1 MKTKHLITIIANLV
15 LIGLL
20 IIFERLQF
28 KDVVFVYLIVL
39 IPAFILSSIEYL
51 FRRKHKYVE
60 FMMNKFYTNNII
72 TIFLLGVLLF
82 LTQPKYIPK
91 DTAVKDLNFMVKTLE
106 NVHPDIYHVISK
118 DSFLLKLNREIETLP
133 ERVTE
138 LEFHKTCARLT
149 SHFRTGHT
157 RPRENLIS
165 AKFILGNLFPFETTI
180 IDDRLY
186 VINNLTLFS
195 SIPIGSE
202 IIEINNKNINKVIE
216 EWSKLVSYENEA
228 FRNHLITKPINI
240 GIWNDFKS
248 YKIRYIEHNSGKTK
262 EKVVNG
268 GIASNM
274 YLFLKSKFQKPQELI
289 YRELTPEIGY
299 IGFFSCKD
307 LKNYEK
313 FYKST
318 FSTLKNN
325 GIKHLIIDIRDNG
338 GGHSRIGAELMQY
351 IFHQPHN
358 GLDSA
363 IVKVSNEL
371 IATGKVKDKLWG
383 KKEPEPG
390 ETFTRIPGLRQLKEN
405 PLRYNGNTYL
415 LTNNGTFSA
424 GAGFA
429 LAYRCYSEGI
439 IIGEETGGVTVSF
452 GDIHVFKLPNTGL
465 KIMTSWEQ
473 AFGSCGIDNQRGVI
487 PDYIVKNSIEDYIN
501 HIDRVLEFTLKLI
514 NDNK

>member
-1 MKTKHLITIIANLV
+1 MI
-15 LIGLL
+15 
-20 IIFERLQF
+20 
-28 KDVVFVYLIVL
+28 
-39 IPAFILSSIEYL
+39 
-51 FRRKHKYVE
+51 
-60 FMMNKFYTNNII
+60 NKFYANTII
-72 TIFLLGVLLF
+72 TIFFLGVLLF
-82 LTQPKYIPK
+82 MTQPKYIPK
-91 DTAVKDLNFMVKTLE
+91 DTVLSELNFMVKTLE

-118 DSFLLKLNREIETLP
+118 DSFLLKLNREIETLH

-157 RPRENLIS
+157 RPMENLIS
-165 AKFILGNLFPFETTI
+165 AKFILRNTFPFETKI
-180 IDDRLY
+180 INNRLY

-202 IIEINNKNINKVIE
+202 IIEINNKSMDQVID

-228 FRNHLITKPINI
+228 FRNYQITKPINI
-240 GIWNDFKS
+240 GIWNNFKS
-248 YKIRYIEHNSGKTK
+248 FKIKYIEYNSKKIK

-274 YLFLKSKFQKPQELI
+274 YRFFKSKFQKPQKLI
-289 YRELTPEIGY
+289 YKELTPEIGY
-299 IGFFSCKD
+299 IGFFSCMD
-307 LKNYEK
+307 LKNYK
-313 FYKST
+313 NFYKST
-318 FSTLKNN
+318 FSNLKNN

-351 IFHQPHN
+351 IFHQSHN
-358 GLDSA
+358 DLDSA

-383 KKEPEPG
+383 KKEVEPG
-390 ETFTRIPGLRQLKEN
+390 KTFTRIPGLRQLKEY
-405 PLRYNGNTYL
+405 PLRYKGNTYL

-424 GAGFA
+424 GQGFA
-429 LAYRCYSEGI
+429 SAFSCYGEGT
-439 IIGEETGGVTVSF
+439 IIGEETGGVTVGF
-452 GDIHVFKLPNTGL
+452 GDVHIFKLPNTGL

-473 AFGSCGIDNQRGVI
+473 AFSSCGIDNQRGVI

-501 HIDRVLEFTLKLI
+501 HKDKVIEFTLNLI
-514 NDNK
+514 NDIK

>member
-1 MKTKHLITIIANLV
+1 MKTKHLITIIANLL

-20 IIFERLQF
+20 IIFKRLQV
-28 KDVVFVYLIVL
+28 KDVIFVYLIVL
-39 IPAFILSSIEYL
+39 IPAFILSNIEYL
-51 FRRKHKYVE
+51 FRRKQRYVK
-60 FMMNKFYTNNII
+60 FMINKFYTNTII

-157 RPRENLIS
+157 RPMENLIS
-165 AKFILGNLFPFETTI
+165 AKFIFGNSFPFEATI
-180 IDDRLY
+180 INNRLY

-202 IIEINNKNINKVIE
+202 IIEINNKSINKVIG

-228 FRNHLITKPINI
+228 FRNYQITKPINI

-274 YLFLKSKFQKPQELI
+274 YLFLKSKFQKPQKLI
-289 YRELTPEIGY
+289 YRELAPEIGY

-307 LKNYEK
+307 LKNYAN

-318 FSTLKNN
+318 FSILKNN
-325 GIKHLIIDIRDNG
+325 DIKHLIIDIRDNG
-338 GGHSRIGAELMQY
+338 GGHTKIGAELMQY
-351 IFHQPHN
+351 IFHQSHN
-358 GLDSA
+358 DLDSA
-363 IVKVSNEL
+363 IVKVSEQL
-371 IATGKVKDKLWG
+371 IATGKVEK
-383 KKEPEPG
+383 
-390 ETFTRIPGLRQLKEN
+390 
-405 PLRYNGNTYL
+405 
-415 LTNNGTFSA
+415 
-424 GAGFA
+424 
-429 LAYRCYSEGI
+429 
-439 IIGEETGGVTVSF
+439 SF
-452 GDIHVFKLPNTGL
+452 GVRKSLNLERHLREF
-465 KIMTSWEQ
+465 Q
-473 AFGSCGIDNQRGVI
+473 
-487 PDYIVKNSIEDYIN
+487 DYVS
-501 HIDRVLEFTLKLI
+501 
-514 NDNK
+514 

>member
-51 FRRKHKYVE
+51 FRRKRRYVE
-60 FMMNKFYTNNII
+60 FMINKFYTNNII

-91 DTAVKDLNFMVKTLE
+91 DTAVRELNFMVKTLE

-118 DSFLLKLNREIETLP
+118 DSFLLKLEREIETLP

-138 LEFHKTCARLT
+138 LEFHKACARLT

-157 RPRENLIS
+157 RPMENLIS
-165 AKFILGNLFPFETTI
+165 TKFIFGNAFPVEIKI
-180 IDDRLY
+180 IDDRLF

-202 IIEINNKNINKVIE
+202 IIEINNKSINKVIK

-228 FRNHLITKPINI
+228 FRNYQITKPINI

-248 YKIRYIEHNSGKTK
+248 YKIRYIEQNSGKTK

-274 YLFLKSKFQKPQELI
+274 YFFLKSKFQKPQELI

-299 IGFFSCKD
+299 VGFFSCMD
-307 LKNYEK
+307 LKNYEN

-318 FSTLKNN
+318 FGNLKNN

-358 GLDSA
+358 DLDSA

-383 KKEPEPG
+383 KKEVEPG
-390 ETFTRIPGLRQLKEN
+390 KTFTRIPELRQLKDY
-405 PLRYNGNTYL
+405 PLRYKGNTYL

-429 LAYRCYSEGI
+429 LAFSCYSEGT

-452 GDIHVFKLPNTGL
+452 GDVHVFKLPNTGL

-501 HIDRVLEFTLKLI
+501 HTDRVLEFTLNLI
-514 NDNK
+514 NDKR